1 MTRITFLPFPSPEVL
16 TMTRQDPLVEPEP
29 MLLLFQLLRSL
40 GLIHSLPFYRGS
52 LTSRRGS
59 LQLSSL
65 W

>member
-1 MTRITFLPFPSPEVL
+1 MMRITFLPFPSPEVL
-16 TMTRQDPLVEPEP
+16 TMTRQDPLVVLEPQ
-29 MLLLFQLLRSL
+29 LLLFQLLRLLSQIL
-40 GLIHSLPFYRGS
+40 LQRYYRGS